1 MGPIDMAEGRSHA
14 PAGMG
19 QVHATCI
26 EVDGFGVLLRGPAGS
41 GKSDLAL
48 RLIDTGARL
57 VADDATI
64 VAERG
69 GRLVASA
76 PATIVGR
83 LEIFGVGIVEVPSV
97 AEVEVGLVVDLVP
110 RGTLERCPPPRLA
123 RFGAL
128 AIPLVTLDPFET
140 SAAAKVRW
148 AARALLPS
156 TSPSAT
162 S

>member
-1 MGPIDMAEGRSHA
+1 
-14 PAGMG
+14 MG

-26 EVDGFGVLLRGPAGS
+26 EIDGSGVLLRGPAGA

-64 VAERG
+64 VAERR

-76 PATIVGR
+76 PAAIAGR
-83 LEIFGVGIVEVPSV
+83 LEICGVGIVEVPSV

-110 RGTLERCPPPRLA
+110 QGTLERCPEPRVA

-128 AIPLVTLDPFET
+128 AVPLVTLDPFEA

-148 AARALLPS
+148 AARALLPL
-156 TSPSAT
+156 TSPSAIP
-162 S
+162 